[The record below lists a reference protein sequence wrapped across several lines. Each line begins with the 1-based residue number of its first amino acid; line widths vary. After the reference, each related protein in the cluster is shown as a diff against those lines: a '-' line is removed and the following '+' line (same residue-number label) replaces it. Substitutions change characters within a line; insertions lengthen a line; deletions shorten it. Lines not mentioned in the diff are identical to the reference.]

1 MESSH
6 SAHDAAPRLVVV
18 SHALSE
24 AQEAYQEA
32 RELRAS
38 TTSGQYFY
46 KDATPRAE
54 HYMMC
59 TVELVGYPHRRA
71 VPLKLSLCFDDGTL
85 VPYED
90 QVRALKFVDGKLQTQ
105 HPLRP
110 APVAGFLCLPY
121 LGRSQGSA
129 LFASQACLRLLKE
142 NVHVRPIISAE
153 TQVASFTYRIE
164 IGSFR
169 RADRSF
175 VIRIDAEPTMAS
187 WPAPELIQVSS
198 CLTPPIYVLS
208 KKRLNGVVTAPSSP
222 TMDPRGICGDKSLGK
237 KRRRDEDDDEVDFDD
252 IQRQLLE
259 KMIVL
264 ERRVAEL
271 TTVVLSTVAAANV
284 RAMPPAA
291 RGDAA
296 PEGQRDA
303 DGHDDGLLLQQQPS
317 PSPSD
322 CSIVLQG
329 GGLEAAAAGHHDL
342 SIAC

>member
-90 QVRALKFVDGKLQTQ
+90 Q
-105 HPLRP
+105 
-110 APVAGFLCLPY
+110 
-121 LGRSQGSA
+121 
-129 LFASQACLRLLKE
+129 ACLRLLKE

-175 VIRIDAEPTMAS
+175 VIRIDAEPTMVRAP
-187 WPAPELIQVSS
+187 PAWSARSFALPVARFSTCCVREFFKGGGTCRRARDARS
-198 CLTPPIYVLS
+198 T
-208 KKRLNGVVTAPSSP
+208 RLVFDAA
-222 TMDPRGICGDKSLGK
+222 
-237 KRRRDEDDDEVDFDD
+237 RRRVG
-252 IQRQLLE
+252 
-259 KMIVL
+259 
-264 ERRVAEL
+264 RRR
-271 TTVVLSTVAAANV
+271 S
-284 RAMPPAA
+284 
-291 RGDAA
+291 
-296 PEGQRDA
+296 
-303 DGHDDGLLLQQQPS
+303 
-317 PSPSD
+317 
-322 CSIVLQG
+322 
-329 GGLEAAAAGHHDL
+329 
-342 SIAC
+342 

>member
-90 QVRALKFVDGKLQTQ
+90 
-105 HPLRP
+105 
-110 APVAGFLCLPY
+110 
-121 LGRSQGSA
+121 
-129 LFASQACLRLLKE
+129 QACLRLLKE